1 MIRFIIK
8 GLKNTTVLVAITFL
22 LFFMAS
28 CGRNF
33 EGTIIKNDS
42 EYFLQATYMDG
53 NDEHIMRLEKGSVLK
68 ITFQT
73 EDGDMNLEIK
83 SPSGASIYSGNGTNA
98 TDFTLNVSK
107 SGYYAI
113 NVSAHRAKG
122 VVQIKTI

>member
-1 MIRFIIK
+1 MRRFIIK
-8 GLKNTTVLVAITFL
+8 GLKNTTVLVAIIFS
-22 LFFMAS
+22 LFFMVS

-53 NDEHIMRLEKGSVLK
+53 NDEHVMQLEKGCVLK
-68 ITFQT
+68 ITFQA
-73 EDGDMNLEIK
+73 EEGNMSLEIK

-98 TDFTLNVSK
+98 TDFTLNVSE

-113 NVSAHRAKG
+113 NVSARRAKG
-122 VVQIKTI
+122 IVRVKTD